1 MTELLS
7 KILTIKIESFAAI
20 QRHLPEDLSLQSKA
34 ESNVE
39 EILAQVIQTYPDAA
53 DLIERCACAMG
64 EDMINRQTV
73 ISRDAVIVLLSPVA
87 GG

>member
-1 MTELLS
+1 MTKLLS
-7 KILTIKIESFAAI
+7 KILTIKIESFGAI
-20 QRHLPEDLSLQSKA
+20 QRHLPEDFSLQCKA

-39 EILAQVIQTYPDAA
+39 EILTQVTQTYPNAT
-53 DLIERCACAMG
+53 DLIDRCACAMG

-73 ISRDAVIVLLSPVA
+73 ISHDAVIVLLSPVA

>member
-7 KILTIKIESFAAI
+7 KMLTVKIESFGAI

-34 ESNVE
+34 ESKVE

-53 DLIERCACAMG
+53 DLIERCDCAMG

-73 ISRDAVIVLLSPVA
+73 ISHGAVIVLLSPVA

>member
-7 KILTIKIESFAAI
+7 KILTIKIESFGAI

-39 EILAQVIQTYPDAA
+39 EILTQVIQTYPEAA

-64 EDMINRQTV
+64 EGMINRQTV

>member
-7 KILTIKIESFAAI
+7 KILTIEIESFDAI

>member
-7 KILTIKIESFAAI
+7 KILTIKIESFGAI